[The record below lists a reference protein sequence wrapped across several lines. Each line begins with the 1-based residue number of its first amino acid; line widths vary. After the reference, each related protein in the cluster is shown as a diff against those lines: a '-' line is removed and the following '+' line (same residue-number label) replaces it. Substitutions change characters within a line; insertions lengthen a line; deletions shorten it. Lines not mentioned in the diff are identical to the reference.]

1 MPGPLR
7 IALGSDRAGSGHRVA
22 LRVELAAN
30 PLVSEILDIP
40 GGAAGHRRP
49 YPDVALAAGQLVAH
63 GSADR
68 ALLICHTGLGMAI
81 AANKVRGVR
90 AATAHDPYSVEHA
103 VLFNNAQILCLGQA
117 IVDPDTAA
125 DLVRQWLGLRFD
137 PGTKAA
143 RRIAAITAY
152 EQRT

>member
-7 IALGSDRAGSGHRVA
+7 IALGSDRAGSGHRAA

-30 PLVSEILDIP
+30 AFVSEVLDIP
-40 GGAAGHRRP
+40 DVAAGHRRS

-63 GSADR
+63 GAADR

-90 AATAHDPYSVEHA
+90 AVTAHDPYSVEHA
-103 VLFNNAQILCLGQA
+103 VLFNNAQVLCLGQA
-117 IVDPDTAA
+117 IVDLGTAVG
-125 DLVRQWLGLRFD
+125 LVRTWLGLRFD
-137 PGTKAA
+137 PGASAA
-143 RRIAAITAY
+143 LRIAAITAY